1 MPIAEVAQSLFAAID
16 SDAIIGCGGAI
27 KEISSLYGTLGSTID
42 TAHQQLFA
50 GDTTWSGV
58 AASNA
63 KSTMTDLTVS
73 SSSIQSALSTIGD
86 TLVTYG
92 AALKPFQGKVYPTPV
107 PGSRDPEAAADLVIT
122 GTASAAAALEIG
134 AAVLKMMPIA
144 KQGAS
149 SSAKSATSAHSTTA
163 GNRTNLAGSLNPAH
177 FLGSLTSNP
186 ALTSAVLS
194 GSSNGIPALSPFMA
208 GVAGFDGVSAA
219 GVIGSAEEAG
229 VVQAS
234 EAGAIQASET
244 AATGEGMPLMSMA
257 GVPSG
262 NRSERSRT
270 TTLTEDPD
278 FWTTLMA

>member
-1 MPIAEVAQSLFAAID
+1 MPIAEVAESLFAAIN
-16 SDAIIGCGGAI
+16 SDAIIGCGSAI

-50 GDTTWSGV
+50 GDKTWSGA

-134 AAVLKMMPIA
+134 AAVLKMMPVA
-144 KQGAS
+144 KKGAS
-149 SSAKSATSAHSTTA
+149 SPAKHGTSTKSATSAHSTTA
-163 GNRTNLAGSLNPAH
+163 GNGTNLAGLLDPAH
-177 FLGSLTSNP
+177 ILSGLTGNP
-186 ALTSAVLS
+186 ALTSAMLS
-194 GSSNGIPALSPFMA
+194 GPSNGIPALSPFA
-208 GVAGFDGVSAA
+208 TGVGGIIGVSEA
-219 GVIGSAEEAG
+219 GVIGAAEEAG
-229 VVQAS
+229 VIQAS
-234 EAGAIQASET
+234 EA
-244 AATGEGMPLMSMA
+244 AAAEEGMPLMPMA
-257 GVPSG
+257 GASSG

-278 FWTTLMA
+278 FWTAPIA

>member
-1 MPIAEVAQSLFAAID
+1 VPIAEVAESLFAAID
-16 SDAIIGCGGAI
+16 SDAIIGCGSAI

-58 AASNA
+58 AASKA

-144 KQGAS
+144 KHGAKS
-149 SSAKSATSAHSTTA
+149 SAKPGTSAKSATSAHSATA
-163 GNRTNLAGSLNPAH
+163 GNGTTLAGSLNPAH
-177 FLGSLTSNP
+177 FLGGLTSNP

-208 GVAGFDGVSAA
+208 GVTGFDVVSAA
-219 GVIGSAEEAG
+219 GVIGSAEEAS
-229 VVQAS
+229 VIQAS
-234 EAGAIQASET
+234 EA
-244 AATGEGMPLMSMA
+244 AAAGDGMPLMPMA
-257 GVPSG
+257 GDRSG

-270 TTLTEDPD
+270 STLTEDPD
-278 FWTTLMA
+278 FWTTLTA

>member
-42 TAHQQLFA
+42 IAHQQLFA
-50 GDTTWSGV
+50 GDKTWSGP

-73 SSSIQSALSTIGD
+73 SSNIQSALSTIGD

-92 AALKPFQGKVYPTPV
+92 TALKPFQGKVYPTPV

-122 GTASAAAALEIG
+122 GTASVVAALEIG

-144 KQGAS
+144 KQGTS
-149 SSAKSATSAHSTTA
+149 SSAKSGASTKSGTSAHSTTA
-163 GNRTNLAGSLNPAH
+163 GNGTTLASSLNAAH
-177 FLGSLTSNP
+177 VLGRLTSSP

-194 GSSNGIPALSPFMA
+194 GSSNGIPALNSF
-208 GVAGFDGVSAA
+208 
-219 GVIGSAEEAG
+219 GVIGSAG
-229 VVQAS
+229 
-234 EAGAIQASET
+234 EAGAIQASEA
-244 AATGEGMPLMSMA
+244 AATGEGMPFMPMA
-257 GVPSG
+257 GAPSG
-262 NRSERSRT
+262 DRSERSRT
-270 TTLTEDPD
+270 TTCTEDPD
-278 FWTTLMA
+278 FWTTLLPY